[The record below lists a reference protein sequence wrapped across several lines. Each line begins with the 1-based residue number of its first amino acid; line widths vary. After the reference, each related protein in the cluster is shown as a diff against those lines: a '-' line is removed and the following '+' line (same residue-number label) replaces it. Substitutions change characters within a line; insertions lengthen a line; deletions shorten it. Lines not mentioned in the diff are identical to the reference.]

1 MLQGMQQPA
10 ARTLPPNSPS
20 FAGLLASLTAP
31 AQKRAAVWSNEDL
44 ADDFATISYES
55 ALRTHARPRSPDP
68 AGHAPIHT
76 ATPAAGISD
85 ASQGAASPATDAEI
99 PPQAPATYAN
109 AGSETTHYESK
120 ALDRDLKS
128 SSITI
133 RLSKI
138 ECEQLR
144 KRAAEA
150 GLTVSA
156 YLRSCTF
163 EAETLR
169 AQVKQALA
177 ELRLASCRDDQSS
190 TPQPK
195 RSWSQSWPRGIMR
208 IFPPWNGSQR
218 SAPA

>member
-1 MLQGMQQPA
+1 M
-10 ARTLPPNSPS
+10 PPTSSAS

-55 ALRTHARPRSPDP
+55 ALRAHARPRILDP
-68 AGHAPIHT
+68 AGHAPIQT
-76 ATPAAGISD
+76 STPAARISD
-85 ASQGAASPATDAEI
+85 ASQGVAFPADDEKI
-99 PPQAPATYAN
+99 PPQTPATYAD
-109 AGSETTHYESK
+109 AGPYSPHNEST
-120 ALDRDLKS
+120 ALDRNLKC

-133 RLSKI
+133 RLSKT

-163 EAETLR
+163 EAEALR
-169 AQVKQALA
+169 AQVKEALA
-177 ELRLASCRDDQSS
+177 DLRLASCKEDRSS
-190 TPQPK
+190 SPQPK
-195 RSWSQSWPRGIMR
+195 RSWSQSWPRGIKR
-208 IFPPWNGSQR
+208 IFPPWHGSQR
-218 SAPA
+218 SAAA